1 MNQKKYTSIIS
12 IGLCLSFLLCRF
24 DGLEYIGIAFLF
36 PLFLEE
42 MKKIKKAFYALLC
55 VFTYWIVPEMPQ
67 IWFWHLFLML
77 FFLSF
82 SDNENLDKEII
93 KWALVA
99 CYFWGGFNKL
109 NPWFAAYEF
118 PLLLPFLKENT
129 NLAYGVGLFEM
140 SIGLAIIFSK
150 TRTFALYLS
159 LFFHTCIIFHLL
171 KTAWNSVVLPWNIC
185 LPLLLF
191 FLQKE
196 KNKEQLDFKNPYATI
211 LNCSVIL
218 VFLILPFLQFFNQ
231 NFYPI
236 AFNMYAGDEVELT
249 IFFDKKDKK
258 NLVSP
263 SFQHLI
269 VENDSICSLS
279 YEAYSMAKYNV
290 PPLSSTNHLKKIGE
304 SFLQNAQYKTSFYYE
319 ILEVKR
325 YDSSLETFVKK
336 VKN

>member
-1 MNQKKYTSIIS
+1 MNQKKYTFIIS

-42 MKKIKKAFYALLC
+42 MKEIKTAFYALLC
-55 VFTYWIVPEMPQ
+55 VIVCCIVPEMPQ
-67 IWFWHLFLML
+67 IWFWHLFAML

-82 SDNENLDKEII
+82 SDHENTNKEII
-93 KWALVA
+93 KWALVS

-118 PLLLPFLKENT
+118 PLLVPFLKENT
-129 NLAYGVGLFEM
+129 NLAYGIGLFEM

-150 TRTFALYLS
+150 TRNYALYLS

-171 KTAWNSVVLPWNIC
+171 ENSWNSVVLPWNIC

-196 KNKEQLDFKNPYATI
+196 DWNENFNNKNSLAQTLRYATI
-211 LNCSVIL
+211 FT
-218 VFLILPFLQFFNQ
+218 FLLLPFLQFFNQ

-236 AFNMYAGDEVELT
+236 AFNMYAGDEAELT

-258 NLVSP
+258 NLISA

-269 VENDSICSLS
+269 IENDSICSLS
-279 YEAYSMAKYNV
+279 YEAYSMEKYNV

-325 YDSSLETFVKK
+325 YDSSFETFIKK